1 MSNYEVMLELQKLK
15 DTTQKKHKREG
26 SLATVTYEV
35 IFQTAYSIGSFDC
48 VQIMYLSY
56 PNITLYNYSF
66 IASKIRDNFISF
78 RFFLTSTWLT
88 KLCLIFSFVKFPKK

>member
-66 IASKIRDNFISF
+66 IASKIETIPFLF
-78 RFFLTSTWLT
+78 VFF
-88 KLCLIFSFVKFPKK
+88 